1 MLKGG
6 RGEGVAGRGGSR
18 RKQSYSICAAVQKY
32 LGKNHFWMLFPLH
45 GTILTYVL
53 IQYIVTIVSQ
63 VVVDE

>member
-6 RGEGVAGRGGSR
+6 GGESIAGRGGSR

-32 LGKNHFWMLFPLH
+32 LGKTHFWTLFPLH
-45 GTILTYVL
+45 GTILTYAL
-53 IQYIVTIVSQ
+53 TQYTLTIVSQ